1 MNQAQNDHL
10 TSLHFNGGQEPT
22 VLNVFAAFSTQAG
35 DLLDLI
41 IAATGFD
48 LTPGQRAT
56 AIEHGLQVAQRGEPS
71 AESLAA
77 SWAKQKD
84 LVEFASAVRRAFI
97 PV

>member
-1 MNQAQNDHL
+1 MNQAQNDHP
-10 TSLHFNGGQEPT
+10 TSLYFNGGQEPT
-22 VLNVFAAFSTQAG
+22 VLNVFASFSTQAG

-41 IAATGFD
+41 IAATGFY

-56 AIEHGLQVAQRGEPS
+56 AIEHGLQVAQSGEPS

>member
-1 MNQAQNDHL
+1 MNQAQNNHL
-10 TSLHFNGGQEPT
+10 TFLHFNGGQEPT
-22 VLNVFAAFSTQAG
+22 VLNVFATFSTQAG

-56 AIEHGLQVAQRGEPS
+56 AIKHGLEVAQTAEPS
-71 AESLAA
+71 ADSLATA
-77 SWAKQKD
+77 WGQHKD
-84 LVEFASAVRRAFI
+84 LVDFASAVRRAFI

>member
-10 TSLHFNGGQEPT
+10 TSLHFSGGQEPT
-22 VLNVFAAFSTQAG
+22 VLNVFATFSTQAG

-56 AIEHGLQVAQRGEPS
+56 AIEHGLQVAQRGGPN
-71 AESLAA
+71 AESLVA
-77 SWAKQKD
+77 SWANQKG
-84 LVEFASAVRRAFI
+84 LVEFASAVRREFI

>member
-10 TSLHFNGGQEPT
+10 TSLHFNGGQKST
-22 VLNVFAAFSTQAG
+22 VLNVFATFSTQAG

-48 LTPGQRAT
+48 LTPGQRST
-56 AIEHGLQVAQRGEPS
+56 AIEHGLQVAQTAEPN
-71 AESLAA
+71 ADSLATA
-77 SWAKQKD
+77 WGQHKD
-84 LVEFASAVRRAFI
+84 LVEFASAVRCAFI

>member
-10 TSLHFNGGQEPT
+10 TSLHFNGGQEPS
-22 VLNVFAAFSTQAG
+22 VSNVFASFSTEAG

-56 AIEHGLQVAQRGEPS
+56 AIEHGLQVAQTAEPS
-71 AESLAA
+71 ADSLATT
-77 SWAKQKD
+77 WGQHKD